1 MRVGDG
7 VAQIRRRQ
15 FLIGTGALLA
25 AQLAHAQ
32 QARRPYRIAFVP
44 DFSPAREARLKLFVE
59 TLREFGRIEGRDYV
73 FHRSGVFYE
82 ADTKLAL
89 DRVLESKPDLI
100 LTFNLGYAIAAHART
115 KTIPIVM
122 WVSGFPVEG
131 GVAESLTRPGKNV
144 TGLTIYAGGEVFGKL
159 VQLVH
164 QVRPAVRRIGAFM
177 SYVPPFHP
185 RAEADVIVRG
195 MREAA
200 GPLAVELRIFE
211 IAKSEDVDD
220 ALAWVT
226 AQGVEALVLTS
237 DPSLLRRSSDITRF
251 AIAKRLPTIADAAW
265 PFVEPRPLLWYGAS
279 FDALTRQVAPYV
291 NRILWEGAK
300 PGELP
305 IQLPAKFEFVVNLKI
320 ASALGLK
327 MPQSVLLRA
336 DQVIE

>member
-1 MRVGDG
+1 MMN
-7 VAQIRRRQ
+7 RRT
-15 FLIGTGALLA
+15 FLTIAAGGLLTA
-25 AQLAHAQ
+25 PLAHAQ
-32 QARRPYRIAFVP
+32 EANRPYRIAFLP
-44 DFSPAREARLKLFVE
+44 DFSPGREYRLKLFVE
-59 TLREFGRIEGRDYV
+59 TLHELGRIEGRDYV
-73 FHRSGVFYE
+73 FYRSGVFYE
-82 ADTKLAL
+82 AADTKLAL
-89 DRVLESKPDLI
+89 DRVLEAKPDLI
-100 LTFNLGYAIAAHART
+100 MTFNLGYAIAAHAVT
-115 KTIPIVM
+115 KTTPIVM

-164 QVRPAVRRIGAFM
+164 QAKPRVRRIGVFM

-195 MREAA
+195 MRSVAA
-200 GPLAVELRIFE
+200 PLGLDLRIFE
-211 IAKSEDVDD
+211 IAKPEHVDD

-237 DPSLLRRSSDITRF
+237 DPSLLRRASDIMRF

-265 PFVEPRPLLWYGAS
+265 PFIEPPPLLWYAAS

-300 PGELP
+300 PADLP
-305 IQLPAKFEFVVNLKI
+305 IQLPAKFEFVINLKT
-320 ASALGLK
+320 AKALGLTI
-327 MPQSVLLRA
+327 PQSLLQRA